1 MQLNGKVAVVT
12 GGSRGIGKATATE
25 FVKRGVKVVI
35 GDVLDTEGEAT
46 VRELNESSAGER
58 VAVYKHANVAVYQDN
73 IDLFQAAEDAFG
85 AVDIAILN
93 AGVGKDCNV
102 IFGPLDDKRDDH
114 LFQVDVFGG
123 PLSRNTSL
131 DVQIFDTHGFPSRT
145 KVAVLHMAK
154 HGKGGCIVAT
164 ASTCSFQTPPA
175 MGTYNAAKHAV
186 AGWVR
191 TLDWMPQV
199 CGVRVN
205 AVCPAWVDTD
215 LLTDFGKRG
224 VEPYWEVAD
233 ALPRA
238 KMETVVEGF
247 LRLIQDDSKSGSTLL
262 VLPKGLE
269 ECPRPPVFE
278 SSVNDA
284 TNRAL
289 DKYQYTMVDRYK
301 QELKEALERY
311 K

>member
-1 MQLNGKVAVVT
+1 MQLDGKVAVIT
-12 GGSRGIGKATATE
+12 GASRGIGKAVAEAFTKLGA
-25 FVKRGVKVVI
+25 KVVI
-35 GDVLDTEGEAT
+35 GDIRDPEGEA
-46 VRELNESSAGER
+46 VVEALNERANDR
-58 VAVYKHANVAVYQDN
+58 VAVYKHCNVAEYQDN
-73 IDLFQAAEDAFG
+73 IDLFKTAEDEFG
-85 AVDIAILN
+85 GVDIAILN
-93 AGVGKDCNV
+93 AGVGTDCNT
-102 IFGPLDDKRDDH
+102 IFAPLDDKRDEH
-114 LFQVDVFGG
+114 LFDVDVFGVVKG
-123 PLSRNTSL
+123 
-131 DVQIFDTHGFPSRT
+131 T

-154 HGKGGCIVAT
+154 RGGGCIVAT

-191 TLDWMPQV
+191 TLDWMPKV
-199 CGVRVN
+199 CNVRVN
-205 AVCPAWVDTD
+205 AVCPAWIDTD
-215 LLTDFGKRG
+215 LLTNFGERG

-238 KMETVVEGF
+238 KMETAVEGF
-247 LRLIQDDSKSGSTLL
+247 LSLIRDESKTGCTLL

-269 ECPRPPVFE
+269 EWPRPPVFD

-284 TNRAL
+284 TNKAL

-301 QELKEALERY
+301 QELQDALKRYNPKE